1 VKQKYTL
8 QLARVCRLRETLM
21 ITTKVLG
28 LTEANP
34 KPVRGVNYAGQ
45 PMSDDEYY
53 NGRPEHMGPNT
64 TSNSTSYSVT
74 NNVVTDTPNDKTAR
88 VERVKRKRRGWTVA
102 AREAASKR
110 WHARRAGS
118 DASDANSNAI

>member
-1 VKQKYTL
+1 ML
-8 QLARVCRLRETLM
+8 
-21 ITTKVLG
+21 TTKILG
-28 LTEANP
+28 LDPATANP

-53 NGRPEHMGPNT
+53 NGRPEHQAPNE
-64 TSNSTSYSVT
+64 SKSSSYSIT
-74 NNVVTDTPNDKTAR
+74 NTPNEKTAR

-110 WHARRAGS
+110 WHARRSNSESSNA
-118 DASDANSNAI
+118 DSNAI

>member
-1 VKQKYTL
+1 
-8 QLARVCRLRETLM
+8 M

-28 LTEANP
+28 LNEANP

-53 NGRPEHMGPNT
+53 NGRPEHQAPNE
-64 TSNSTSYSVT
+64 SKSSSYSIT
-74 NNVVTDTPNDKTAR
+74 NTPSVTPNDKTAR

-110 WHARRAGS
+110 WHARRAGAGS
-118 DASDANSNAI
+118 SDANSNAI

>member
-1 VKQKYTL
+1 
-8 QLARVCRLRETLM
+8 M

-28 LTEANP
+28 LNEANP

-64 TSNSTSYSVT
+64 TSNTTSYSVT
-74 NNVVTDTPNDKTAR
+74 NTPVTSDAPKAR

-110 WHARRAGS
+110 WHARRES
-118 DASDANSNAI
+118 KASDANSNAI